1 MRVAARDTDG
11 LLFALADRDEG
22 SRLERALN
30 RFRTLS
36 ADGESPFWS
45 IDASHDSRP
54 LYGLVL
60 GPKRYVLFTRNAD
73 GSLGEVLKFSE
84 HALAGTVADPPLLS
98 GRLADRKHRWA
109 QVAAVAAV
117 EAALRGE
124 DAATVF
130 RAPWDRLGAAP
141 FPVIARLQVSA
152 PSQLAELASRGVM
165 LRPFGRY
172 LRAERDRAFG
182 AGPSPL
188 ALDPGTDLADWH
200 TLGWR
205 DAGRPVAVTTT
216 PGEPAIV
223 LSTLA
228 TKVCRWLR
236 PRRQVPAAPVAV
248 TLVRRAG
255 RAGPVLDA
263 QLVDPDADT
272 SELRVSYEDAAL
284 GQSLQRLA
292 GGLGPRAFARLTGIS
307 RSGASRLTR
316 TSRPRRATLRR
327 ALGGLSAS
335 PETRTCRCGRPLVRP
350 NAKSCSKRCRDA
362 AYRERKAR
370 RST

>member
-22 SRLERALN
+22 SRLESELD
-30 RFRTLS
+30 RFRALS
-36 ADGESPFWS
+36 ADGDSPFWS
-45 IDASHDSRP
+45 IDASHDGRS

-60 GPKRYVLFTRNAD
+60 GPKRYVLFTRYAD
-73 GSLGEVLKFSE
+73 GSLREVVKFSE
-84 HALAGTVADPPLLS
+84 HALAGTVANPPLLP
-98 GRLADRKHRWA
+98 GRITDRKHRWA

-117 EAALRGE
+117 QAALRG
-124 DAATVF
+124 DHAATVF
-130 RAPWDRLGAAP
+130 RAPWDPPGAAP

-152 PSQLAELASRGVM
+152 PSQLAELASRGLM

-182 AGPSPL
+182 SGQSPV
-188 ALDPGTDLADWH
+188 ALDPGTDLAEWR
-200 TLGWR
+200 TLEWQ
-205 DAGRPVAVTTT
+205 DAGSPVAVTTT
-216 PGEPAIV
+216 PGEPDIV

-228 TKVCRWLR
+228 TKVHRWLR
-236 PRRQVPAAPVAV
+236 SRCQVPAAPVAV

-263 QLVDPDADT
+263 QLVDPDANA
-272 SELRVSYEDAAL
+272 SELRVNYEDTGF
-284 GQSLQRLA
+284 GQSVQRLA
-292 GGLGPRAFARLTGIS
+292 GKLGPRAFARLTGLS

-316 TSRPRRATLRR
+316 TSRPRGATLRR

-335 PETRTCRCGRPLVRP
+335 PETRTCCCGRPLTRP

-362 AYRERKAR
+362 AYRERKTSA
-370 RST
+370 